1 MVAFVTHLV
10 QEAVRALSGRD
21 VRVRLVAEQL
31 VATTEQDDKHAE
43 RKPHDGVH
51 DAVRQRVEGVS
62 AVGEVPVA
70 WGFMT
75 HPSDCRLV
83 ET

>member
-43 RKPHDGVH
+43 GEPHDVH
-51 DAVRQRVEGVS
+51 DAVRQRVEGVP
-62 AVGEVPVA
+62 AVGEVA
-70 WGFMT
+70 WGFMS
-75 HPSDCRLV
+75 HPSDCRLA